1 MTNISSLSL
10 VSHTRHWSSFY
21 KSLILN
27 ECAGAQSSFMGALL
41 PFSAYVGVRV
51 PLTQIYADYK
61 TRRGAIYRAQPNK
74 PRQFC
79 RRQCLGA
86 INRAPTNDRKHLIPV
101 HALFKSKLT
110 IAQVTEAG
118 KTSAGWRLASCRQQI
133 ANPQRQHRCWGSR
146 SAHPNL
152 PR

>member
-51 PLTQIYADYK
+51 PLTQIYAGYK
-61 TRRGAIYRAQPNK
+61 TRR
-74 PRQFC
+74 
-79 RRQCLGA
+79 GA
-86 INRAPTNDRKHLIPV
+86 INRAPTNDRKRLIPI
-101 HALFKSKLT
+101 HALPKSNLA
-110 IAQVTEAG
+110 IAQVAEAG
-118 KTSAGWRLASCRQQI
+118 
-133 ANPQRQHRCWGSR
+133 
-146 SAHPNL
+146 
-152 PR
+152 